1 MDKYY
6 TGSVTRV
13 FGERGFFF
21 VTFGERQIFAHV
33 KQWSELAYPKV
44 GDPVTFEVRASRDT
58 RHQWEAFNVKPVT
71 TAPDVQTGASAL
83 AATPTTEAR

>member
-1 MDKYY
+1 MDKFY

-71 TAPDVQTGASAL
+71 APDVQIG
-83 AATPTTEAR
+83 AATLASTPTPEGR